1 MITITK
7 GISETTIDGLHE
19 LYVCPKSDK
28 PLPEKV
34 HSGILIDQ
42 RFFRS
47 GDIFITHKFKDRT
60 EEDFS
65 RALETRSEFEHFC
78 NRVVNII
85 RVLEDIVPEITEEM
99 ILTVIEKDRQGIIR
113 KVGDWLPAKSVLEAL
128 SLPSDNIPRLYKNH
142 RKLYDYGL
150 EYLMSKSRCRH
161 SFKLMDVQLRLL
173 LRVECFEQ
181 IRHPKKGFSLCLE
194 ELTTEHLDTIRD
206 FVSHE
211 YEICKKYPKQM
222 EKANAIVDKLMPR
235 ITHPV
240 ARKHVKDSSRTT
252 MDVVM
257 NMLHWLTETR
267 KENTNLSFRHY
278 EIGSV
283 VKHGDIAAIEP
294 SDVKRLSEFELSE
307 APFYE
312 MMRDIFL
319 FQCYTGC
326 RYRDLKK
333 LTHDNLQGS
342 YLDYEPERLML
353 RKFTPITHL
362 WLNDNCKAIIKKHYS
377 RTADNRLFYCPHQ
390 IEYERILRDI
400 FAKAGLTHNVSLKT
414 KGQNSISLIPLS
426 ECVTSESAEQYFHCQ
441 RTPKDLQHQ
450 LKNNDSKVK
459 EDSARAA
466 LMSLL
471 DS

>member
-7 GISETTIDGLHE
+7 GISETTIDGLNE
-19 LYVCPKSDK
+19 LYVCPKSVN

-47 GDIFITHKFKDRT
+47 GDIFITHRFKDRT
-60 EEDFS
+60 EDDFS
-65 RALETRSEFEHFC
+65 RALEARTEFEHFC

-85 RVLEDIVPEITEEM
+85 RVLEDIVPEISEDM
-99 ILTVIEKDRQGIIR
+99 ILTVIGKEKQGIIR

-128 SLPSDNIPRLYKNH
+128 SLPSDNIPRLYKHH
-142 RKLYDYGL
+142 RKIYDYGL
-150 EYLMSKSRCRH
+150 EYLMSKKRCRH
-161 SFKLMDVQLRLL
+161 SFKLMDVQLRHL
-173 LRVECFEQ
+173 LRLEYFEK
-181 IRHPKKGFSLCLE
+181 IRHPKKRFSLCLE
-194 ELTTEHLDTIRD
+194 ELTTGHLDTIRD
-206 FVSHE
+206 FISHE
-211 YEICKKYPKQM
+211 YEISQQYPKQM

-235 ITHPV
+235 ITHPIV
-240 ARKHVKDSSRTT
+240 RNHVKDGSRHT
-252 MDVVM
+252 MDMVM
-257 NMLHWLTETR
+257 NLLHWLTVTR
-267 KENTNLSFRHY
+267 KENTNLSFRKY

-283 VKHGDIAAIEP
+283 VKFGDIATIES
-294 SDVKRLSEFELSE
+294 SDIKKVSEIELSE

-319 FQCYTGC
+319 FQCQTGC
-326 RYRDLKK
+326 RYRDLKN
-333 LTHDNLQGS
+333 LTHSNLNGS

-362 WLNDNCKAIIKKHYS
+362 WLNDSCMSIIKKHS
-377 RTADNRLFYCPHQ
+377 GKAENDRLFYFPNQ
-390 IEYERILRDI
+390 TEYERILRDI
-400 FAKAGLTHNVSLKT
+400 FTRAGLNHKVSIKT
-414 KGQNSISLIPLS
+414 KGRNAISLVPLC

-441 RTPKDLQHQ
+441 RMPKDLQHQ

-459 EDSARAA
+459 EDTARAA